1 MTKRYIV
8 LLGRYTRR
16 FIGVSVRNL
25 LYEKVLD
32 ILSISIKYF
41 AYINQKLISCLIHYI
56 AIDQVDSSKE
66 ASASQG
72 LTIQHVAQ
80 LTK

>member
-8 LLGRYTRR
+8 LLSRYTCR
-16 FIGVSVRNL
+16 FIGVSVRN